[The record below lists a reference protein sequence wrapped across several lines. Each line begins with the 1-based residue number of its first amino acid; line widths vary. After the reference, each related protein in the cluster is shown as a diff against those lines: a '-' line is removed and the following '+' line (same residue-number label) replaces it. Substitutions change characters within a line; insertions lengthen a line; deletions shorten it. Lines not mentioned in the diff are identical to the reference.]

1 MQRWEFAILTAG
13 THTPGRVDVTYTA
26 SGDIADDEH
35 PYQAI
40 DMVIGD
46 LGGKGWELVS
56 VTEVFRASD
65 DYWEKNLYF
74 KRPHDPNREL
84 KD

>member
-1 MQRWEFAILTAG
+1 M
-13 THTPGRVDVTYTA
+13 
-26 SGDIADDEH
+26 
-35 PYQAI
+35 